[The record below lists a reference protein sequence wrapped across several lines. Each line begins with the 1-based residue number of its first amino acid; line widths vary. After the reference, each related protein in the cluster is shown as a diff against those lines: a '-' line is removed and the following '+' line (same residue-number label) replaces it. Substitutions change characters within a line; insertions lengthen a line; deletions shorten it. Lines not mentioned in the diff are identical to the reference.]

1 MYLAVDGGGT
11 KTHVLLANSRGEVL
25 AQAQAGP
32 LSWASVSRDESWQNL
47 EQALQEAQ
55 KQTNFDEPLTKVL
68 IGLAGMDTVP
78 EKNEM
83 SAFFENKL
91 RNLVP
96 GPIICINDSQIALAS
111 GSQAANGV
119 VLIAGTGSA
128 CFGKNVQGQEA
139 KAGGLDF
146 FLTDQGSAFDIG
158 HQILLAAEQ
167 SWDGR
172 GPKTILEEKVLTYFQ
187 IKNMLDLKHKV
198 YGDSFSKTEIAKL
211 ATFYDDEQVRNDQ
224 TAQAILD
231 DAMKKLMVHIQAV
244 VRRLGLD
251 QEEFDLVLTGGLF
264 RHKVIDPNN
273 LASAL
278 RQQFPHFNTI
288 LPQKPPVYGALQ
300 LLLVSAK

>member
-11 KTHVLLANSRGEVL
+11 KTHILLANSQGEVL

-32 LSWASVSRDESWQNL
+32 LSWASVPKEVSWQNL
-47 EQALQEAQ
+47 EQALQEVK
-55 KQTNFDEPLTKVL
+55 KQINSSEPIAKAL
-68 IGLAGMDTVP
+68 IGIAGMDTVS
-78 EKNEM
+78 EKIEI

-91 RNLVP
+91 KNLVS
-96 GPIICINDSQIALAS
+96 GPTICVNDSQIALVS

-172 GPKTILEEKVLTYFQ
+172 GPKTILEEKVLTHFQ
-187 IKNMLDLKHKV
+187 IESILDLKHKI
-198 YGDSFSKTEIAKL
+198 YGDSFSKTKIARL
-211 ATFYDDEQVRNDQ
+211 ATFYDDEQVRSDQ
-224 TAQAILD
+224 VAQAIVED
-231 DAMKKLMVHIQAV
+231 VKQKLIVHVQAV
-244 VRRLGLD
+244 VRRLRLE
-251 QEEFDLVLTGGLF
+251 QEEFDLVLVGGLF
-264 RHKVIDPNN
+264 RHKVVDPNE
-273 LASAL
+273 LASNL
-278 RQQFPHFNTI
+278 RSQFPQLNI
-288 LPQKPPVYGALQ
+288 VLPQKPPVYGALQ
-300 LLLVSAK
+300 LLLMSAK